1 MLIPDFAIEELS
13 SGKCRTVLDGV
24 VIDNQG
30 KPMLEPFISHS
41 NKTND
46 NNIRIPSY
54 GLSSFGYDVRL
65 APEFKLFTK
74 PNDGRV
80 IDIMNFD
87 EGDFVEEVKADS
99 VVLPPGGLLLSR
111 TVEYFRIPDNVM
123 ATCSNKSTW
132 ARLGMFSLVT
142 PLEPG
147 WEGNLVIEITN
158 CTNLPMRI
166 YAGVGIAQ
174 IEFKASKYRPKTTYG
189 DRGGKYQGQT
199 GITGSKL

>member
-1 MLIPDFAIEELS
+1 MLIPDYAIEALCTGDCSIEI
-13 SGKCRTVLDGV
+13 DGTIV
-24 VIDNQG
+24 NN
-30 KPMLEPFISHS
+30 KKRPMIEPFINTSV
-41 NKTND
+41 KVND
-46 NNIRIPSY
+46 NDQRIPSY

-65 APEFKLFTK
+65 APEFKLFSK
-74 PNDGRV
+74 PNDGRI

-87 EGDFVEEVKADS
+87 EREFVEEVKADS
-99 VVLPPGGLLLSR
+99 VILPPGGLLLSR
-111 TVEYFRIPDNVM
+111 TVEYFSIPNNVM
-123 ATCSNKSTW
+123 GTCSNKSTW
-132 ARLGMFSLVT
+132 ARIGMFSLVT

-147 WEGNLVIEITN
+147 WEGNLVVEITN

-174 IEFKASKYRPKTTYG
+174 IEFEASKVRPNVTYG